1 MGTNE
6 LKVSADQLLQAA
18 VQWRG
23 LTAGLSTAAPPPGQP
38 FELTTAAISAVDT
51 ATGVRYGTAFY
62 TGMAVLFLALFV
74 LNACTRGTML
84 GLISTG
90 GLAVSVG
97 YLAYR
102 AWSRKRRTN
111 QPWLSPPIG

>member
-1 MGTNE
+1 
-6 LKVSADQLLQAA
+6 
-18 VQWRG
+18 
-23 LTAGLSTAAPPPGQP
+23 
-38 FELTTAAISAVDT
+38 
-51 ATGVRYGTAFY
+51 
-62 TGMAVLFLALFV
+62 MAVLFLALFV